1 MHQAWC
7 WPGWTAAQLEALS
20 MLFASQLKTIMLL
33 GVPLLGFDA
42 RPVPAPP
49 DTESTLPALPAI
61 GHYYNYG
68 LLAYLSQ
75 LPLQTYITNFLEC
88 DAVVQFG
95 KQVRQLCIGM

>member
-1 MHQAWC
+1 
-7 WPGWTAAQLEALS
+7 

-33 GVPLLGFDA
+33 GVPLLRFDA